1 MKTGY
6 ETRKYA
12 AGRHPAQVLPSSSSN
27 HTKAPS
33 HRRNLYEGKASPRK
47 MTKTIL
53 PSPSEV
59 LVGICMVLT
68 IAGIIPALWMW
79 LMDELCSA
87 VGDWVIFALLGAELV
102 WIYREAVNG

>member
-6 ETRKYA
+6 EMRTYA
-12 AGRHPAQVLPSSSSN
+12 AGRHTAQVLPRSASN

-33 HRRNLYEGKASPRK
+33 YRLRLCEGKASPRK

-53 PSPSEV
+53 PSPSEI
-59 LVGICMVLT
+59 LIAICMVLT
-68 IAGIIPALWMW
+68 ITGIIPAIWMW

-87 VGDWVIFALLGAELV
+87 VGDWVIFAILGAELV